1 MNKKRIEE
9 ILNDDFIGGDGAKI
23 AAIRKAIGMPPRFED
38 IPDGTPAIIRVSGQ
52 SEVVAVKRANAWQY
66 VFDSFSVWSKAD
78 SEIVSILVPDP
89 GDVDQQIEN
98 EVERLTAKWQAKY
111 EKQRMH
117 SEGLESALR
126 DRNIQIAS
134 LEVERSRLNDQ
145 IARMEAQF

>member
-1 MNKKRIEE
+1 MNNKRIEE
-9 ILNDDFIGGDGAKI
+9 ILGSSLIDGDGAKI

-38 IPDGTPAIIRVSGQ
+38 IPDGTPAIIRVSDQ
-52 SEVVAVKRANAWQY
+52 SEVVAVKRDNGWQY
-66 VFDSFSVWSKAD
+66 AFRGLLAWSKAD

-89 GDVDQQIEN
+89 GDVDQQIEH
-98 EVERLTAKWQAKY
+98 EAERLTAKWQAKY

-145 IARMEAQF
+145 IARMEARF